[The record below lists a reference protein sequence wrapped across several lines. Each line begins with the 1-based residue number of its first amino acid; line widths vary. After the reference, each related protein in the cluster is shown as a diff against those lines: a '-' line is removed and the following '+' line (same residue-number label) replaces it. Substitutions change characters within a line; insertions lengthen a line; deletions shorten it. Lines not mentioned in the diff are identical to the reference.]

1 MSRLRKLWES
11 LEMEILSV
19 LEATNR
25 LHESAEFE
33 LHELIAKKPEMLDSV
48 VVKQTGQIEA
58 EITALKDEAEQLGK
72 EIEEL
77 TGKPTPDC
85 LNSKAGL

>member
-48 VVKQTGQIEA
+48 VVKQTEQIEA
-58 EITALKDEAEQLGK
+58 EINALKGEADQLGK
-72 EIEEL
+72 EIGEL
-77 TGKPTPDC
+77 TGEAD
-85 LNSKAGL
+85 SGI